1 MSLFT
6 EVANVIEI
14 YVKAIEWLI
23 HRFDIKFRGVKLGPI
38 EIDLKARAESS
49 YDETLKKI
57 DQTKQHLSDAIMHID
72 TMKSEIIHKKHQ
84 LDEVIGRIQDREQE
98 KEQLEEE
105 FRVSKRLRDEEAERL
120 RTLLGVT
127 DLKESRSGKLA
138 GFISGVLASLLAA
151 AIFAVVSL
159 LISHFGKSVP

>member
-1 MSLFT
+1 MILNSLVDLI
-6 EVANVIEI
+6 EV
-14 YVKAIEWLI
+14 YVKAIEWLM
-23 HRFDIKFRGVKLGPI
+23 HRFDVKFRGVKLGPI

-57 DQTKQHLSDAIMHID
+57 DETKQHLSDAIMHID
-72 TMKSEIIHKKHQ
+72 TMKSEIISKKHQ
-84 LDEVIGRIQDREQE
+84 LDEVIGLIQDRERE

-105 FRVSKRLRDEEAERL
+105 YRVSQQLRDEEAERL

-127 DLKESRSGKLA
+127 DLQKSRTGKLA

-151 AIFAVVSL
+151 AIFAAVSL
-159 LISHFGKSVP
+159 LSSHFGNNAP